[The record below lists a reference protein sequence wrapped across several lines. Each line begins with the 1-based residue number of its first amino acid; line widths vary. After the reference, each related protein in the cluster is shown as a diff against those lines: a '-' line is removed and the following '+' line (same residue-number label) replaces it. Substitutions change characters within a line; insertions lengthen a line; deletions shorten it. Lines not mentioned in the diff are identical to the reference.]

1 MVGRLFLTVCIAIS
15 GVLSFAPPALAG
27 LRALDRMMVELAASS
42 AQSAETIRRV
52 YQDHLDI
59 LMLREYGELAGAL
72 DNGGLVPLPDQ
83 PLRFN
88 IVPRLDGPHPIGE
101 KDLAN
106 QSSYTAARAAT
117 IGALLEIASR
127 VKSGPVEITSL
138 VRHSDYQE
146 ELRTTNPNAITSVP
160 VHTMGLAA
168 DIGLVNTP
176 LETIYEIRDVLR
188 RMQDDGDILF
198 IGERRQLVFHVVP
211 HPSRRPGPGL
221 RRGFL
226 LAFCAGA
233 LGGEAAIFALDPGD
247 PVAEPGHDGVGA
259 GQVLS
264 AEVSRSDAVLVEHL
278 VRLVP
283 VPLLGERD
291 GAQEMH
297 LLGDRGEAL
306 GEALLVAETE
316 IGLLGE
322 HGRERAEQEQCR
334 LDGERLQPPLDVGE
348 RPL

>member
-1 MVGRLFLTVCIAIS
+1 LW
-15 GVLSFAPPALAG
+15 FASPALAR
-27 LRALDRMMVELAASS
+27 LPAIDQMMVELAASS

-52 YQDHLDI
+52 YQEHLDI

-72 DNGGLVPLPDQ
+72 DNGGLVRLPEQ
-83 PLRFN
+83 PIRFN

-146 ELRTTNPNAITSVP
+146 ELRTTNPNALTSVP
-160 VHTMGLAA
+160 VHTMGLAV

-188 RMQDDGDILF
+188 RMQNKGDILF

-211 HPSRRPGPGL
+211 HPKRLGHFDEVYLRAVGGSLTSRSASVHAFLDAPRLLPERLMPQVTTEIVAMLPAEGPIQNLWVERPPTTAAAGVPPTELARTAAGLRGRWREMSGNRWLTLLLAIAASAFFVTRRP
-221 RRGFL
+221 
-226 LAFCAGA
+226 AFSS
-233 LGGEAAIFALDPGD
+233 I
-247 PVAEPGHDGVGA
+247 
-259 GQVLS
+259 
-264 AEVSRSDAVLVEHL
+264 RS
-278 VRLVP
+278 
-283 VPLLGERD
+283 
-291 GAQEMH
+291 
-297 LLGDRGEAL
+297 
-306 GEALLVAETE
+306 
-316 IGLLGE
+316 
-322 HGRERAEQEQCR
+322 
-334 LDGERLQPPLDVGE
+334 
-348 RPL
+348 

>member
-1 MVGRLFLTVCIAIS
+1 MVGRLILPVCIAIT
-15 GVLSFAPPALAG
+15 GVLSSGTRASAG
-27 LRALDRMMVELAASS
+27 LPGVDRMMADLAVSS

-72 DNGGLVPLPDQ
+72 DNGGLVPLPEQ

-88 IVPRLDGPHPIGE
+88 IFPRLDGPHPIGE

-146 ELRTTNPNAITSVP
+146 ELRTTNPNAFTSVP
-160 VHTMGLAA
+160 VHTMGLAV

-188 RMQDDGDILF
+188 RMQDKGDILF
-198 IGERRQLVFHVVP
+198 IGERRQRVFHVVP
-211 HPSRRPGPGL
+211 HPSRLGHFNDVYLRAVGAPLTSRSAAAHAFLDAPRLLPGRLTPQVTTEIIAMLPAEGPIQNL
-221 RRGFL
+221 WVETPAAEPAGTTDGPQPRLTIALADVRAYWREMSGARWL
-226 LAFCAGA
+226 ALILAFA
-233 LGGEAAIFALDPGD
+233 
-247 PVAEPGHDGVGA
+247 
-259 GQVLS
+259 S
-264 AEVSRSDAVLVEHL
+264 SST
-278 VRLVP
+278 
-283 VPLLGERD
+283 
-291 GAQEMH
+291 
-297 LLGDRGEAL
+297 
-306 GEALLVAETE
+306 LLVA
-316 IGLLGE
+316 
-322 HGRERAEQEQCR
+322 R
-334 LDGERLQPPLDVGE
+334 
-348 RPL
+348 RPAFSSIRS

>member
-1 MVGRLFLTVCIAIS
+1 MVGRLSLIVCIAIT
-15 GVLSFAPPALAG
+15 GVFSLAPPASAG
-27 LRALDRMMVELAASS
+27 LRALDRMMVELAVSS

-52 YQDHLDI
+52 YQNHLDI
-59 LMLREYGELAGAL
+59 LLLREYGELTGAL
-72 DNGGLVPLPDQ
+72 DNGGLVPLPEQ
-83 PLRFN
+83 PQRFN

-106 QSSYTAARAAT
+106 QTSYTAARAAT

-160 VHTMGLAA
+160 VHTMGLAV

-211 HPSRRPGPGL
+211 HPSRLGHFNDVYL
-221 RRGFL
+221 RAVGAPLTSRS
-226 LAFCAGA
+226 AGA
-233 LGGEAAIFALDPGD
+233 HAFVDAPRLLPDRVAPQVTTEIIAMLPAEGPIQNLWIDAP
-247 PVAEPGHDGVGA
+247 AEPAPAPEQPQPRLTIALAEMRAYWREMSGA
-259 GQVLS
+259 RWLAIVIAAMMSTVLFVRRPAVATILDRS
-264 AEVSRSDAVLVEHL
+264 A
-278 VRLVP
+278 
-283 VPLLGERD
+283 
-291 GAQEMH
+291 
-297 LLGDRGEAL
+297 
-306 GEALLVAETE
+306 
-316 IGLLGE
+316 
-322 HGRERAEQEQCR
+322 
-334 LDGERLQPPLDVGE
+334 
-348 RPL
+348 